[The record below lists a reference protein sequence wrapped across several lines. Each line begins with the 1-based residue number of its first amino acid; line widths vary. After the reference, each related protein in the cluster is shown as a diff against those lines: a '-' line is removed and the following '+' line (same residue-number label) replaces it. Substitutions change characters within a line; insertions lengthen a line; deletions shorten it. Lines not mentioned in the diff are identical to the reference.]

1 MLCRSLGSAIWG
13 LGGLQSRPLGLHL
26 LANILVHR
34 GADLPGASFR
44 LNKTGPCSAS
54 LPAFPNENS
63 DFQSDAEDI
72 WRKAQEEEHNVHVCV
87 SVPAGAHELEER
99 THVPRRERGFVT
111 VVCVCM
117 CVYGRERARARTC
130 AEPSPH
136 VQREEREAH
145 TCTHTHAHTHAYTH
159 THTHIYIQGLA
170 VSVRLSPI

>member
-1 MLCRSLGSAIWG
+1 MC
-13 LGGLQSRPLGLHL
+13 
-26 LANILVHR
+26 VCVCVCV
-34 GADLPGASFR
+34 FR

-63 DFQSDAEDI
+63 DFQSDVEDI

-117 CVYGRERARARTC
+117 CVCMGERERARARVLN
-130 AEPSPH
+130 PH
-136 VQREEREAH
+136 PMCSEKKERHTNAHTH
-145 TCTHTHAHTHAYTH
+145 TCTHTCIHTH
-159 THTHIYIQGLA
+159 THTSIYKVLRSQS
-170 VSVRLSPI
+170 VSVQ